1 MRSPCRMTGGDERCN
16 VLRWSGGGMW
26 KEVGKQKRLDVTLGF
41 DAGLS
46 SSKVA
51 QQVCIGAAFNDYIG
65 PRIGNMKLASTR
77 SQQGCEV
84 ARNKGDLRG
93 HLTGSPALRSSA
105 VGLIASGSVC
115 GKVREKGLHCRSIAS
130 HRSGRSIRT
139 RHRRTQ
145 TTHQGGRRRAKH
157 H

>member
-1 MRSPCRMTGGDERCN
+1 MTGGDERCN
-16 VLRWSGGGMW
+16 EWRRLGGGMW
-26 KEVGKQKRLDVTLGF
+26 NEVGKQKRLDVTLGF
-41 DAGLS
+41 DARLA

-51 QQVCIGAAFNDYIG
+51 QQVCIRAAFNDYIG
-65 PRIGNMKLASTR
+65 PRIGNMKLASMR
-77 SQQGCEV
+77 PQQGCKV
-84 ARNKGDLRG
+84 ARNKGKLRG

-105 VGLIASGSVC
+105 VSLIASGSVC

-130 HRSGRSIRT
+130 HHSGRSIRT

-145 TTHQGGRRRAKH
+145 TAHQRGRRRAKH